1 LSFSITRAAAKP
13 MRVNESGSLSLATFV
28 MSSSMNEG
36 ELKVLKRFLTG
47 RQMSET
53 AFVEE
58 AAIWSR
64 ELTRM
69 RARGPGD
76 ADNALRSIESEYGIN
91 YWTLWQLRYR
101 LASVKKISA
110 GAYALI
116 KAAYDHERQR
126 QFNKLKLDIE
136 RTEAVAGPDCDAVRA
151 AKALV
156 DESKE

>member
-1 LSFSITRAAAKP
+1 
-13 MRVNESGSLSLATFV
+13 
-28 MSSSMNEG
+28 MSSIVNEG

-126 QFNKLKLDIE
+126 QFIKLKRDIE
-136 RTEAVAGPDCDAVRA
+136 RTEAVTGPDRDVVRA

-156 DESKE
+156 RESEG

>member
-1 LSFSITRAAAKP
+1 MF
-13 MRVNESGSLSLATFV
+13 
-28 MSSSMNEG
+28 
-36 ELKVLKRFLTG
+36 KRFLTG

-69 RARGPGD
+69 RTRGPGD
-76 ADNALRSIESEYGIN
+76 ADNALRSIEREYGIN

-101 LASVKKISA
+101 LSAVKKISA
-110 GAYALI
+110 GAYAQI
-116 KAAYDHERQR
+116 KAAYDNECQR
-126 QFNKLKLDIE
+126 QLNKLRSDIT
-136 RTEAVAGPDCDAVRA
+136 RTEAVTGPDCNAVRA

-156 DESKE
+156 KSYAGESEG

>member
-1 LSFSITRAAAKP
+1 
-13 MRVNESGSLSLATFV
+13 M
-28 MSSSMNEG
+28 
-36 ELKVLKRFLTG
+36 LKKNLTG
-47 RQMSET
+47 GQMSET

-58 AAIWSR
+58 AALWSR

-76 ADNALRSIESEYGIN
+76 ADNALRSIEREYGIN

-101 LASVKKISA
+101 LVSVKKISA

-116 KAAYDHERQR
+116 KSAYDHERQR
-126 QFNKLKLDIE
+126 QFNNLKRDID
-136 RTEAVAGPDCDAVRA
+136 RTEAVTGPDNDAVRA

-156 DESKE
+156 DEAD

>member
-1 LSFSITRAAAKP
+1 MCLCSCS
-13 MRVNESGSLSLATFV
+13 SLVIRTFV
-28 MSSSMNEG
+28 MSSIMAEG
-36 ELKVLKRFLTG
+36 DLKVLKKNLTG
-47 RQMSET
+47 GQMSET

-58 AAIWSR
+58 AALWSR

-76 ADNALRSIESEYGIN
+76 ADNALRSIEREYGIN

-136 RTEAVAGPDCDAVRA
+136 RTEAVTGSDCDVVRA
-151 AKALV
+151 ARALV
-156 DESKE
+156 GEAD

>member
-1 LSFSITRAAAKP
+1 
-13 MRVNESGSLSLATFV
+13 M
-28 MSSSMNEG
+28 
-36 ELKVLKRFLTG
+36 LKRFLTG

-136 RTEAVAGPDCDAVRA
+136 RTEAVAGADCDVVRA
-151 AKALV
+151 ARALV
-156 DESKE
+156 GEED